1 MKKVFVTTISFNNN
15 KATNEC
21 LESLEKIIKNNFEL
35 HIVVIDNASVKK
47 FTATKKYNNFSLK
60 ILLSEE
66 NLGFSGG
73 QNLGIKYSLSKGA
86 DFIIILNNDTEVD
99 ENLINNLVNLF
110 EGNIGIISPKIY
122 FAKGY
127 EFHKDRYKENEKGR
141 VIWYAGAVIDWKN
154 VIGKHI
160 GVDEVDKGQFNS
172 SMETEYAT
180 GCCMIV
186 KKQVFEKIGL
196 LNEKYFLYYEDADF
210 SMRAKRN
217 NFKILFAPT
226 AFMWHKNAASAGGSG
241 SPLQDYYIT
250 RNRLIF
256 GFRYASL
263 RTKLALF
270 RESIKILQ
278 IGRDWQK
285 IGVKDFYLKKFGKG
299 SYEKT

>member
-1 MKKVFVTTISFNNN
+1 LHF
-15 KATNEC
+15 
-21 LESLEKIIKNNFEL
+21 IKWLWAYFFGN
-35 HIVVIDNASVKK
+35 
-47 FTATKKYNNFSLK
+47 
-60 ILLSEE
+60 
-66 NLGFSGG
+66 
-73 QNLGIKYSLSKGA
+73 
-86 DFIIILNNDTEVD
+86 

-285 IGVKDFYLKKFGKG
+285 IGVKDFYLKKLGKG
-299 SYEKT
+299 SYEKTWIKFQL